1 MLHTVEAVLQADGAL
16 RFLEPVRLTEPQRVL
31 VTFTR
36 PLDEAVDGSAASQA
50 SLAVDWLRDEDDAA
64 WAHLQPGAAS
74 SGS

>member
-36 PLDEAVDGSAASQA
+36 PLDEATDGAAASQA
-50 SLAVDWLRDEDDAA
+50 SLAVDWLRDEEEAA
-64 WAHLQPGAAS
+64 WAHLQPGAA
-74 SGS
+74 GSTP